1 MMPGHTTSGGSNTQC
16 EWEHELLEP
25 RSPTWKVKMQDIQLY
40 LKFRQTM
47 EKFFS
52 LIIYQVLMGYTYS
65 QNIICYLKFKF
76 NWMAYVL
83 SGRDITEVYF

>member
-16 EWEHELLEP
+16 EWEHELLEQ
-25 RSPTWKVKMQDIQLY
+25 MQDIQLY

-83 SGRDITEVYF
+83 SGRDITEAYF

>member
-16 EWEHELLEP
+16 EWEHELLEQ
-25 RSPTWKVKMQDIQLY
+25 MQDIQLY